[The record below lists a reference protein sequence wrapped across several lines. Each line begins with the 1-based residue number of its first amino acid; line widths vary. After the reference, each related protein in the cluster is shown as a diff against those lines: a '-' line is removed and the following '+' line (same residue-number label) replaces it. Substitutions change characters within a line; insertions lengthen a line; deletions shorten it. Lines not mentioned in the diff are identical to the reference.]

1 MTQLIDTH
9 THLFAEEFDEDRE
22 EVVNRAIEAGVA
34 RMFMPNIDETTIESL
49 LSLCDAHE
57 ECYPL
62 IGFHPTSVDSDWKKR
77 LSEVEKVF
85 RSDHTFYGIGE
96 VGMDLY
102 WDDTYKK
109 EQMQVLDIQIGWA
122 LESDLPLIIHCR
134 NAQKELME
142 VMSPYRDTPLRGIF
156 HSFSGTEEEAEE
168 LLEYKN
174 FMLGVNGIV
183 TFKKSNLPE
192 VLKSVPLERVVL
204 ETDSPYLAPV
214 PHRGRR
220 NESAYVRDTAFK
232 LSLVYDTDFETLAH
246 ETTENALKVFNIHPV
261 SL

>member
-22 EVVNRAIEAGVA
+22 ETVQRAIEAGVT
-34 RMFMPNIDETTIESL
+34 RMFMPNIDETSVESL
-49 LSLCDAHE
+49 LSLCDAHK
-57 ECYPL
+57 ECFPL
-62 IGFHPTSVDSDWKKR
+62 IGFHPTSVDADWKKR
-77 LSEVEKVF
+77 LSEVDRVF
-85 RSDHTFYGIGE
+85 RSGRTFYGIGE

-102 WDDTYKK
+102 WDDTFKK

-156 HSFSGTEEEAEE
+156 HSFSGTKEEAEE

-183 TFKKSNLPE
+183 TFKKSDLPE
-192 VLKSVPLERVVL
+192 TLQTVPLNRVVL

-220 NESAYVRDTAFK
+220 NESAYVRDTAIK
-232 LSLVYDTDFETLAH
+232 LSLVYDTDFETLAQK
-246 ETTENALKVFNIHPV
+246 TTENALKVFNISPL